1 MVAPDSQLHTDL
13 IQALEQITGAAQSLS
28 SLADFL
34 ERHPNALIT
43 GRKKPDQ
50 KP

>member
-1 MVAPDSQLHTDL
+1 MVAPDSQLHTEL
-13 IQALEQITGAAQSLS
+13 IQALQQIGGAAQSLS